1 MDGILYLIAS
11 FGLIILLIRLK
22 INIGVSIFLGSLV
35 LGFLFGLGPKGLLDA
50 FYASSTSWETL
61 RLVIIIAT
69 IMALADVLS
78 QTGYLRLME
87 EAVKN
92 LFPDERYSLAA
103 LPALIGLMPMPAGAL
118 VSAPM
123 IEGVSE
129 KLGLSPE
136 RRTLTNYWF
145 RHIWEHSWPMYQAI
159 IIASAILGV
168 SVRDLSIRLFAL
180 TLLMALIGY
189 LYILRP
195 LNPAKDEKRDLRTGI
210 KLFLRTTYPV
220 LIIIL
225 ISVILGYDMVY
236 GALFGLISALLPAVN
251 RVNGKSVAKYALQ
264 PKIVFLLISV
274 MYFKKVLEVT
284 GAVETLPKTILSMN
298 FPVVAVLMITPF
310 IVGLMTGIS
319 FAYVGMTF
327 PLLLPFMSDY
337 RWMALAYLSGYMGML
352 FSPVHLCLVF
362 SAEYYGA
369 SLGRVYRELLL
380 PSVLLFLAGLGY
392 IFLIL

>member
-327 PLLLPFMSDY
+327 
-337 RWMALAYLSGYMGML
+337 LS
-352 FSPVHLCLVF
+352 FSH
-362 SAEYYGA
+362 S
-369 SLGRVYRELLL
+369 
-380 PSVLLFLAGLGY
+380 
-392 IFLIL
+392 